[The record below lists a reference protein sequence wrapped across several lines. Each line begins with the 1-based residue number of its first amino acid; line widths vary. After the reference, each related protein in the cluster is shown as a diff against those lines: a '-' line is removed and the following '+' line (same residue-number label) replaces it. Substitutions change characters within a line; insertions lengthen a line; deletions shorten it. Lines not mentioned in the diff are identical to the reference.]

1 MDRYSIALEIL
12 KVLNENGYLS
22 YIVGGFPRDYYLGIV
37 SDDIDICTSANY
49 NDLCSVFSYVKNR
62 KHGSYIL
69 NYKDFEFE
77 ITTFRRDGR
86 YIKSRHPKRVK
97 FVNDLKSDLK
107 RRDFTVNTLCIDS
120 NGDFVDLMNARIDIN
135 HRIIKLIG
143 SKKRIFED
151 SLRILRAIR
160 FATILNFSIDS
171 KLAKAI
177 DYYKSSLVNLSFD
190 RKRSELDKIFSSTNA
205 KYGIDLIRKYGLD
218 RFLNIDISD
227 VVIVDDLCG
236 MWAQVVIDDS
246 YNFSKS
252 MRYKIFKIKDLINIP
267 FELYDLYLYGFD
279 IFSVVSKIKGDNLDI
294 TGMYNALPIKDRDDI
309 DVDFFDICD
318 KVNVNNYMI
327 GNIYSDI
334 EKRIVYGKLNNNKD
348 EILDYIIKT
357 YKCQ

>member
-107 RRDFTVNTLCIDS
+107 RRDFTANTLCIDS

-160 FATILNFSIDS
+160 FATILNFFIDS

-267 FELYDLYLYGFD
+267 FELYDLYLYGLD

>member
-1 MDRYSIALEIL
+1 MDKFEVALEVL
-12 KVLNENGYLS
+12 KKINESGYYA
-22 YIVGGFPRDYYLGIV
+22 YIVGGFSRDYYLGVV

-49 NDLCSVFSYVKNR
+49 NELCGIFSDVQNR
-62 KHGSYIL
+62 KHGSYFL
-69 NYKDFEFE
+69 NFKDFCFE
-77 ITTFRRDGR
+77 ITTFRHDGR
-86 YIKSRHPKRVK
+86 YIKSRHPKSVK
-97 FVNDLKSDLK
+97 FVSDLKSDLK
-107 RRDFTVNTLCIDS
+107 RRDFTVNTLCIDC

-135 HRIIKLIG
+135 HKIIKLIG
-143 SKKRIFED
+143 SKNRIFED

-160 FATILNFSIDS
+160 FATILNFSIDY
-171 KLAKAI
+171 KLSKAI
-177 DYYKSSLVNLSFD
+177 DFYKSSLVNLSFD
-190 RKRSELDKIFSSTNA
+190 RKKNELDKIFSSNNA

-252 MRYKIFKIKDLINIP
+252 DRYKIFKIKDLINVP
-267 FELYDLYLYGFD
+267 FELYDLYLYGLD
-279 IFSVVSKIKGDNLDI
+279 IFKVVSKIKGDDLDI
-294 TGMYNALPIKDRDDI
+294 VGMYNLFPIKDRDDI

-318 KVNVNNYMI
+318 KVSVNDYMI

-334 EKRIVYGKLNNNKD
+334 ERKIVYGELKNQKEDILN
-348 EILDYIIKT
+348 YIVGK

>member
-1 MDRYSIALEIL
+1 MDRYSVALEIL
-12 KVLNENGYLS
+12 NKLKESGYLS

-37 SDDIDICTSANY
+37 SDDIDICTNANY
-49 NDLCSVFSYVKNR
+49 DDLCSVFSDVKNR
-62 KHGSYIL
+62 KHGSYFL
-69 NYKDFEFE
+69 NYKDYEFE
-77 ITTFRRDGR
+77 VTTFRRESR

-120 NGDFVDLMNARIDIN
+120 NGEFVDLMHARIDIN
-135 HRIIKLIG
+135 HKLIKLIG
-143 SKKRIFED
+143 SKQRIFED

-160 FATILNFSIDS
+160 IATILNFSIDS

-177 DYYKSSLVNLSFD
+177 NYYKSCLVNLSFD
-190 RKRSELDKIFSSTNA
+190 RKRNELDKIFSSNNA
-205 KYGIDLIRKYGLD
+205 KYGIDLIRQFGLD

-252 MRYKIFKIKDLINIP
+252 MRYKILKIKDLINVP

-279 IFSVVSKIKGDNLDI
+279 IFSVVSKIKGDDI
-294 TGMYNALPIKDRDDI
+294 DIESLYNALPIKDRDDI

-318 KVNVNNYMI
+318 KVNVDNYMI

-334 EKRIVYGKLNNNKD
+334 EKRIVYGKLNNNKE

>member
-1 MDRYSIALEIL
+1 MDRYSVALDIL
-12 KVLNENGYLS
+12 SKLNDSGFLA
-22 YIVGGFPRDYYLGIV
+22 YIVGGFPRDYYLGMV
-37 SDDIDICTSANY
+37 SDDIDICTSANF
-49 NDLCSVFSYVKNR
+49 NDLCCIFNDVKNK
-62 KHGSYIL
+62 KHCSYIL
-69 NYKDFEFE
+69 NYNDYEFE

-86 YIKSRHPKRVK
+86 YIKSRHPKSVK

-120 NGDFVDLMNARIDIN
+120 NGEFIDLMNARIDIN
-135 HRIIKLIG
+135 HKVIKLIG
-143 SKKRIFED
+143 SKQRIFQD

-160 FATILNFSIDS
+160 LATILNFSIDS
-171 KLAKAI
+171 KLSKAI
-177 DYYKSSLVNLSFD
+177 LFYKSSLVNLSYD
-190 RKRSELDKIFSSTNA
+190 RKRSELDKIFSSNNA
-205 KYGIDLIRKYGLD
+205 KYGIDLIRKYELD

-236 MWAQVVIDDS
+236 MWAQVIIDDS

-252 MRYKIFKIKDLINIP
+252 MRYKIMKIKDLINIP
-267 FELYDLYLYGFD
+267 FELYDLYLYGLD

-294 TGMYNALPIKDRDDI
+294 LGMYNALPIKDRDDI

-318 KVNVNNYMI
+318 KVNVDNYMI

-334 EKRIVYGKLNNNKD
+334 EKRIVYGKLENNKKD
-348 EILDYIIKT
+348 ILDYIIKT

>member
-1 MDRYSIALEIL
+1 MDRYSVALDIL
-12 KVLNENGYLS
+12 SKLNDSGFLA
-22 YIVGGFPRDYYLGIV
+22 YIVGGFPRDYYLGMI
-37 SDDIDICTSANY
+37 SDDIDICTSANF
-49 NDLCSVFSYVKNR
+49 NDLCCVFNDVKNR

-69 NYKDFEFE
+69 NYNDYEFE

-86 YIKSRHPKRVK
+86 YIKSRHPKSVK

-120 NGDFVDLMNARIDIN
+120 NGEFIDLMNARIDIN
-135 HRIIKLIG
+135 HKLIKLIG
-143 SKKRIFED
+143 SKQRIFED

-160 FATILNFSIDS
+160 LATILNFSIDS
-171 KLAKAI
+171 KLSKAI
-177 DYYKSSLVNLSFD
+177 LYYKSSLVNLSYD
-190 RKRSELDKIFSSTNA
+190 RKRSELDKIFSSNNA
-205 KYGIDLIRKYGLD
+205 KYGIDLIRKYELD

-236 MWAQVVIDDS
+236 MWAQVIIDDS

-252 MRYKIFKIKDLINIP
+252 MRYKIMKIKDLINIP
-267 FELYDLYLYGFD
+267 FELYDLYLYGLD

-294 TGMYNALPIKDRDDI
+294 AGMYNALPIKDRDDI

-318 KVNVNNYMI
+318 KVNVDNYMI

-334 EKRIVYGKLNNNKD
+334 EKRIVYGKLKNNKKD
-348 EILDYIIKT
+348 ILDYIIKT

>member
-1 MDRYSIALEIL
+1 MDRYSVALEIL
-12 KVLNENGYLS
+12 NKLNENGYLS
-22 YIVGGFPRDYYLGIV
+22 YIVGGFPRDYYLGKI

-49 NDLCSVFSYVKNR
+49 DDLCGIFSDVKNR
-62 KHGSYIL
+62 KHGSYFL
-69 NYKDFEFE
+69 NYKDYEFE
-77 ITTFRRDGR
+77 VTTFRRDGR
-86 YIKSRHPKRVK
+86 YIKSRHPKSVK
-97 FVNDLKSDLK
+97 FVNDLKSDLR

-135 HRIIKLIG
+135 HRLIKLIG
-143 SKKRIFED
+143 SKKRIFDD

-160 FATILNFSIDS
+160 LATILNFSIDS
-171 KLAKAI
+171 KLDKAI
-177 DYYKSSLVNLSFD
+177 NYYKSSLVNLSFD
-190 RKRSELDKIFSSTNA
+190 RKRSELDKIFSSNNA
-205 KYGIDLIRKYGLD
+205 KYGIDLIRRYGLD

-252 MRYKIFKIKDLINIP
+252 MRYKITKIKDLINVP
-267 FELYDLYLYGFD
+267 FELYDLYLYGLD
-279 IFSVVSKIKGDNLDI
+279 IFSVVSKIKGDDLDVAS
-294 TGMYNALPIKDRDDI
+294 MYSALPIKDRDEI

-318 KVNVNNYMI
+318 KVNVDNYMI

-334 EKRIVYGKLNNNKD
+334 EKKIVYGKLNNKKK
-348 EILDYIIKT
+348 EILDYIVKN